1 MSVYA
6 CGDLHGRLD
15 IYRKIKEF
23 LKPED
28 RVIFLGDANDRGP
41 APWALVKEILTDPQ
55 FIYLRGNHE
64 EMLFDLFELYWQGE
78 LDQDILTQAASEG
91 TLATLTD
98 LIDDPYDRMW
108 VTTLK
113 EALLPYYEYKNV
125 KGQMVYLSH
134 AGFTPFV
141 DEVTEEI
148 VLPND
153 IMLTWDRT
161 HIFHE
166 WPAGADNVVVV
177 HGHTPT
183 VLLHKDLYP
192 HILDAEIPNAAIW
205 YADNHKVDIDLGAVW
220 TDCALLLNLDTWEE
234 VLFEIPSQKS

>member
-78 LDQDILTQAASEG
+78 LDQDILTQAASDVEDVEH
-91 TLATLTD
+91 LTVRD
-98 LIDDPYDRMW
+98 ITPL
-108 VTTLK
+108 L
-113 EALLPYYEYKNV
+113 EALEHWKNLP
-125 KGQMVYLSH
+125 
-134 AGFTPFV
+134 
-141 DEVTEEI
+141 
-148 VLPND
+148 
-153 IMLTWDRT
+153 
-161 HIFHE
+161 
-166 WPAGADNVVVV
+166 
-177 HGHTPT
+177 
-183 VLLHKDLYP
+183 
-192 HILDAEIPNAAIW
+192 
-205 YADNHKVDIDLGAVW
+205 
-220 TDCALLLNLDTWEE
+220 
-234 VLFEIPSQKS
+234 